1 MTCSRLG
8 LTVPVLVVLTAVWG
22 GCGGGNIEGETLI
35 ADTGVADTGVAEVAA
50 DGGGDEGLKVDGEIN
65 ADEDGDGILDSVE
78 GRFDP
83 GGPRDTDKDG
93 IPDYKDRDSDDDG
106 LDDKVEGLE
115 DWDKDGIP
123 NYIDSKNDGAP
134 PTLHF
139 TAISTAFNSPI
150 GIDFHEPTKT
160 VVMSVNY
167 ATGGIPYNFERIDE
181 KGEHAPLSTFSGMTD
196 EVKIATV
203 RSGNVGG
210 FVTGQLFTGNGK
222 DGEIVR
228 ISADGSKIDNPWV
241 TLPGGGNGLMRGSLY
256 IDRTGVF
263 GGDLIVVTTVGKV
276 WRVTSAGVPTKLA
289 EIPTHL
295 EGMIVVP
302 NAPTRFGP
310 LAGQIIAGAEEV
322 GLLYAISKEGKVTS
336 YSVGVN
342 IEDIDLLAPNE
353 NFFGSNYGTSRLL
366 GVPYTELLPMAGDIL
381 LAQESVAAGTTGLFR
396 LQWTGTA
403 LAAVPI
409 VADATSAPIGQW
421 EHVTTAGA
429 GIKEIASPIK

>member
-1 MTCSRLG
+1 MALG
-8 LTVPVLVVLTAVWG
+8 A
-22 GCGGGNIEGETLI
+22 GCAGGGDAGSSLGE
-35 ADTGVADTGVAEVAA
+35 DTGVADTGAAGDAAESGT
-50 DGGGDEGLKVDGEIN
+50 DDGLKVDGDIPG
-65 ADEDGDGILDSVE
+65 DEDGDGIPDVTE
-78 GRFDP
+78 GRFEA

-93 IPDYKDRDSDDDG
+93 IPDYKDTDSDDDG
-106 LDDKVEGLE
+106 LDDKVEGLD

-123 NYIDSKNDGAP
+123 NYIDAFNDGVP
-134 PTLHF
+134 PRLTF

-167 ATGGIPYNFERIDE
+167 ATGGVPYNFERVDE
-181 KGEHAPLSTFSGMTD
+181 KGDHAPLSTFSGMTD

-241 TLPGGGNGLMRGSLY
+241 SLGAGNGLMRGSLY
-256 IDRTGVF
+256 VDRTGVF
-263 GGDLIVVTTVGKV
+263 GGDLIVVTTIGKV
-276 WRVTSAGVPTKLA
+276 YRVTSAGVATKVA

-295 EGMIVVP
+295 EGVIVVP
-302 NAPTRFGP
+302 NNPTRFGP
-310 LAGQIIAGAEEV
+310 IAGHIIAGAEEQ

-336 YSVGVN
+336 YDVGVKV
-342 IEDIDLLAPNE
+342 EDIDLIPPHE

-366 GVPYTELLPMAGDIL
+366 GVSHTELLPMAGDIL
-381 LAQESVAAGTTGLFR
+381 LTQEGVAAGTTGLFR
-396 LQWTGTA
+396 LHWSGGKLEAQAIGAETGS
-403 LAAVPI
+403 
-409 VADATSAPIGQW
+409 ATIGQW